1 MAKETLDSDRINY
14 MIWRWRLI
22 KNRARKTSPL
32 IVFLLLHR
40 YLIELGMLSSQLSL
54 IFRPFSPK
62 FYSKLVIDY
71 CETAIRLQKEW
82 NMEDPRRLAFAPYV
96 PSHAL
101 VSILNRGLI
110 YNMYE
115 RGFAMQEQQ
124 DLSTSANG
132 AQKAATVGFFG
143 PVLPPSPKAEDFSV
157 SRKHIIDRDPVPQL
171 LDQVAKKPRLSNGC
185 NYSQAPKQSSC
196 EPVSKFS
203 DTRHEHNVDSDVQIN
218 GNNDEQAYPS
228 PKQMPTPQN
237 TTSSSGHEKGI
248 QVEKVNDLTT
258 ETIFL
263 ELTDHPEN
271 QGTVLTHCAFH
282 PRDPSVL
289 VAAGSDALAR
299 IWSLKSLPSPVESET
314 QSPGVP
320 ICAPHRNLH
329 DYNAPVTT
337 QATAMS
343 WDPLGNCLAIASQPS
358 DTGLARLDFWN
369 EDASLLFTNFG
380 IDPPI
385 LNVEWN
391 PSGTACLV
399 ISPRDDTAD
408 VSITVIYPA
417 LETVVRQTISSHN
430 LIEQLLDVAWMS
442 DDEFILCGGNLLQT
456 FLCSAKTCNLTS
468 GRKYEVPDGVS
479 LSEVAYDPH
488 SQLLAT
494 ASDTGMI
501 YIWGKDKFSRAFTAH
516 QGLITHIS
524 WQPLPKTRDSS
535 TISERMLAS
544 AGEDGVISIWNIL
557 SPKIKSLSSISMCS
571 GISAMSFSPDG
582 IYLAGATYENIFI
595 WRAES
600 LHIPCAT
607 WHRQYD
613 AGWQTPLSTESNSK
627 NEEICSLSWDSES
640 GKLAYGINNRLA
652 VINFQP

>member
-14 MIWRWRLI
+14 MIWR
-22 KNRARKTSPL
+22 
-32 IVFLLLHR
+32 
-40 YLIELGMLSSQLSL
+40 YLIEL
-54 IFRPFSPK
+54 
-62 FYSKLVIDY
+62 DY

-82 NMEDPRRLAFAPYV
+82 NMEDPRRLPFAPYV

-110 YNMYE
+110 YNMHE
-115 RGFAMQEQQ
+115 RRFATQEQH
-124 DLSTSANG
+124 DLSTGANDD
-132 AQKAATVGFFG
+132 QKTAAVGFFG
-143 PVLPPSPKAEDFSV
+143 PVLPPSPIAEDLTIT
-157 SRKHIIDRDPVPQL
+157 RKHIIDRDPVQQL
-171 LDQVAKKPRLSNGC
+171 LDPVTKKPRLSNGC
-185 NYSQAPKQSSC
+185 NYSQASKQSSC
-196 EPVSKFS
+196 EPVSKLI
-203 DTRHEHNVDSDVQIN
+203 DTKQEHHVDSEVLMN
-218 GNNDEQAYPS
+218 SNNDEQAYPS
-228 PKQMPTPQN
+228 PKQMPTPQ
-237 TTSSSGHEKGI
+237 TTTISSGHEKGI

-263 ELTDHPEN
+263 ELTDHPAS

-299 IWSLKSLPSPVESET
+299 IWSLKSLPSHVESET

-320 ICAPHRNLH
+320 ICAPHRNLQGC
-329 DYNAPVTT
+329 NAPVTT

-343 WDPLGNCLAIASQPS
+343 WAPLGNCLAIASQTS

-369 EDASLLFTNFG
+369 EDASLLFSDFG

-391 PSGTACLV
+391 SSGTACLV
-399 ISPRDDTAD
+399 ISPRDNTTEA
-408 VSITVIYPA
+408 SITVIYPA
-417 LETVVRQTISSHN
+417 LEIVIRQIISSHN
-430 LIEQLLDVAWMS
+430 LIEQLLNVAWTS
-442 DDEFILCGGNLLQT
+442 DDEFILCGGSLLQA
-456 FLCSAKTCNLTS
+456 FSCSVKSSNLTS

-479 LSEVAYDPH
+479 LSQIAYDPH

-501 YIWGKDKFSRAFTAH
+501 HIWEKDKLSRAYSAH

-524 WQPLPKTRDSS
+524 WQPLSKTKVTG

-600 LHIPCAT
+600 PHIPCAT
-607 WHRQYD
+607 WHRQYEV
-613 AGWQTPLSTESNSK
+613 GWQTPISTESNSS

-652 VINFQP
+652 VINFKP